1 MVERSKKVLQPEKK
15 LFCKMNDAELE
26 ENKKVV
32 EKKDPSKESKAF
44 TSLNQRVFLH
54 PSSALF
60 KQGSTSYTI
69 PWLVYFQKVRTS
81 KVFLR
86 DASVVPPYALLLF
99 GGVIDILHEKS
110 KLVMD
115 SWMYFQA
122 PARIGVLVRELR
134 RALDKLL
141 IEKIENPSLSLSNSP
156 IIDAIL
162 LLLRSNGI

>member
-1 MVERSKKVLQPEKK
+1 
-15 LFCKMNDAELE
+15 MNDAEL
-26 ENKKVV
+26 N
-32 EKKDPSKESKAF
+32 EKKKEVQEDPSKLSKVSK
-44 TSLNQRVFLH
+44 SLNQRVFLH

-60 KQGSTSYTI
+60 KQGSTSYTT

-86 DASVVPPYALLLF
+86 DASLVPPYALLLF

-110 KLVMD
+110 KLVLD
-115 SWMYFQA
+115 QWMYFQA

-156 IIDAIL
+156 VIDAIL
-162 LLLRSNGI
+162 LLLRSDGM